1 LSFIEA
7 GDDDLHLKFTEVER
21 ARGRLRMDADLES
34 LGRKFASAEVLH
46 HILADAAAEGGEQQF
61 SGRHALVGGSVF
73 GGLVEHNPVMPCLRG
88 EGCSTGVL

>member
-1 LSFIEA
+1 LSFVEA
-7 GDDDLHLKFTEVER
+7 GDDDLHLKFTEVEW
-21 ARGRLRMDADLES
+21 ARRRLRADMDLQP
-34 LGRKFASAEVLH
+34 LGRKFASAEILH
-46 HILADAAAEGGEQQF
+46 HILADAAAERGEQKL